1 VDEAAHLE
9 HPDAIEASLDQNT
22 RVRIDIS
29 SVAGVGNV
37 FHRKREAATDWEPG
51 DEMEQF
57 KTYCFVMDWRDNPLK
72 SQEWYDTRK
81 AERAEQGLSHVFAQE
96 VDRDYSAAVENTIL
110 QRDWIEAAID
120 AHKKI
125 PGMTIGKYVAG
136 LDVADGG
143 GDRNALAR
151 RKGSVLEHLE
161 QWGERDTGATAR
173 RCVAAVAKFLPV
185 DVMYDCVGVGSGVK
199 AEINRLRGEKL
210 LPSGVKFHPWD
221 AGASPSDPDGLVIPG
236 DQSSPL
242 NKDFYANLK
251 GQGWWSLR
259 RRFECTPG
267 STAWRFGPLRPAAH
281 MRRTSILASLAAS
294 PPGFLIPAL
303 GGERLPDIGL

>member
-1 VDEAAHLE
+1 M
-9 HPDAIEASLDQNT
+9 
-22 RVRIDIS
+22 
-29 SVAGVGNV
+29 
-37 FHRKREAATDWEPG
+37 EP
-51 DEMEQF
+51 F

-72 SQEWYDTRK
+72 SQEWYDTKR
-81 AERAEQGLSHVFAQE
+81 AERAEQGLLHIFAQE
-96 VDRDYSAAVENTIL
+96 VDRDYAASVENTIL

-125 PGMTIGKYVAG
+125 PGMLAGKYVAG

-151 RKGSVLEHLE
+151 RKGAVLEHLE

-199 AEINRLRGEKL
+199 AEINRLREEKL

-236 DQSSPL
+236 DQSARGRSFRATR
-242 NKDFYANLK
+242 NK
-251 GQGWWSLR
+251 
-259 RRFECTPG
+259 
-267 STAWRFGPLRPAAH
+267 
-281 MRRTSILASLAAS
+281 
-294 PPGFLIPAL
+294 
-303 GGERLPDIGL
+303 